1 MFQTLWM
8 IGEAADPYVPTP
20 PRLGFREE
28 KLMKK
33 QINISS
39 ETLNARPRFET
50 RSVTDQGITLWQLN
64 AFMQNTGYRI
74 VRGFGIVPVNSQFK
88 PIENP
93 WFDTTQLRIYSMKKR
108 EHVSLDWWTKEINK
122 KLITGGRYG
131 RKI

>member
-1 MFQTLWM
+1 
-8 IGEAADPYVPTP
+8 
-20 PRLGFREE
+20 
-28 KLMKK
+28 MKK

-50 RSVTDQGITLWQLN
+50 RSVTDQGLTLWQLN
-64 AFMQNTGYRI
+64 AFMKNTGYRI

-93 WFDTTQLRIYSMKKR
+93 WFDTNQIRIYSMKKY